1 MMRSSIISLG
11 LAAII
16 GVIIGLLL
24 QAPDSSTD
32 TTPATSQT
40 GRTAATDITTSQPAT
55 LDDVSSELEMLRQQL
70 AQEIN
75 ARNKLQS
82 TVDKLNTKIA
92 RLEKQNPAAEN
103 TTPDAATS
111 APTSTENRTWFNQQ
125 ALIDAGVDAATAEN
139 IKTRFESQELKKLYL
154 RDQATRE
161 GWYGSRRY
169 RNELQALD
177 AQTSDLQKELGDEA
191 YAAYLY
197 AAGQPNQVK
206 VQSVLANSAAA
217 TAGIQANDQI
227 LRYGEQ
233 RIYNWRDLRT
243 ATTQGSPDETVI
255 VEVIRDG
262 KRRQLYVQRGPLGI
276 RMSSIS
282 TAP

>member
-1 MMRSSIISLG
+1 MMRSSIISIA
-11 LAAII
+11 LAAVI

-24 QAPDSSTD
+24 QAPDTSTD
-32 TTPATSQT
+32 GTTATPQT
-40 GRTAATDITTSQPAT
+40 GRTAATDITTPQAAT
-55 LDDVSSELEMLRQQL
+55 LADVNSELEALRQQL
-70 AQEIN
+70 TQEID

-92 RLEKQNPAAEN
+92 RLENQKPATEN
-103 TTPDAATS
+103 KTPEPETS
-111 APTSTENRTWFNQQ
+111 PSTETQGRTWFNQQ
-125 ALIDAGVDAATAEN
+125 ALIDAGVDAATAES
-139 IKTRFESQELKKLYL
+139 IKSRFESQELEKLYL

-177 AQTSDLQKELGDEA
+177 AQTGDLQKELGDEA

-197 AAGQPNQVK
+197 ATGQPNQVK
-206 VQSVLANSAAA
+206 VQSVLANSSAA

-243 ATTQGSPDETVI
+243 ATTQGNPDESVS
-255 VEVIRDG
+255 VEVIREG
-262 KRRQLYVQRGPLGI
+262 KRLQLYVQRGPLGI
-276 RMSSIS
+276 RMNSIS